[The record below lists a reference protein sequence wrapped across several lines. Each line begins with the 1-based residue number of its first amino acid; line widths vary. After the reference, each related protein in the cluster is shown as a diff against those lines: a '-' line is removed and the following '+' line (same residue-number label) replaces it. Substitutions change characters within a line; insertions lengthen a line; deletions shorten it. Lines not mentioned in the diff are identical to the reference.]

1 MQGIEVTKTKDINGG
16 DIISIKGAPVIPPI
30 PVKMKVN
37 EGIWK
42 YNMTVSETEMQFNV
56 GMGSPIVVGTSQTYE
71 GPYEVTPKTESQ
83 TLQTKDKRMANN
95 VLVKEIPY
103 YETTNIQNGLTVY
116 IAESLND

>member
-71 GPYEVTPKTESQ
+71 GPYEVTPSAEMQ
-83 TLQTKDKRMANN
+83 TLQTKNFRMTDNIVVN
-95 VLVKEIPY
+95 PIPSNY
-103 YETTNIQNGLTVY
+103 GLITWNGSIITV
-116 IAESLND
+116 S

>member
-16 DIISIKGAPVIPPI
+16 DIIPIKGAPVIPPI

-42 YNMTVSETEMQFNV
+42 YSMTVSETEMQFNV

-71 GPYEVTPKTESQ
+71 GPYSVTPTEEVQ
-83 TLQTKDKRMANN
+83 TLETDGKRMTDN
-95 VLVKEIPY
+95 VTINPIPSNY
-103 YETTNIQNGLTVY
+103 GLITWNGTALTV
-116 IAESLND
+116 S